1 MLGCGIDIGS
11 RTTKLVLYDSDTKKL
26 LASALTDSQLDR
38 ETHIK
43 RLLAQALKKAKCKA
57 NQVHKTVTTGYGREQ
72 ISFADDI
79 ITEITCHAVG
89 VHHLLP
95 QTQTIIE
102 IGGQDS
108 KLSRLDN
115 QGKVYD
121 FAMNDRCAA
130 GTGRFLEAVAR
141 LLKVDIKDLGKLA
154 KQSRKP
160 ANISSM
166 CVVFAESE
174 IIGLLSRKVSRSDIV
189 AGIQKALATRVISLT
204 GRKLA
209 GPVVFTGGVALIP
222 GMASALAKECGHKIL
237 VAPQPLLT
245 GALGAAILA
254 TKT

>member
-1 MLGCGIDIGS
+1 MIGCGIDIGS
-11 RTTKLVLYDSDTKKL
+11 RTTKLVLYDSDKKKL
-26 LASALTDSQLDR
+26 LASALTDSQLDK
-38 ETHIK
+38 ESHI
-43 RLLAQALKKAKCKA
+43 RQLFNQALKKSKCKS
-57 NQVHKTVTTGYGREQ
+57 NQVHKTVTTGYGREHV
-72 ISFADDI
+72 SFGDET
-79 ITEITCHAVG
+79 ITEITCHAMG
-89 VHHLLP
+89 VHHLVP
-95 QTQTIIE
+95 QTRTIIE

-115 QGKVYD
+115 NGKVYD

-141 LLKVDIKDLGKLA
+141 LLKVDIRNLGKLA
-154 KQSRKP
+154 KQSKKP

-204 GRKLA
+204 GRKLVE
-209 GPVVFTGGVALIP
+209 PVVFTGGVALIP
-222 GMASALAKECGHKIL
+222 GMAAALIKECGYKIT

-254 TKT
+254 TET